1 MTPPRRHYGVMELSR
16 YVDAVRQHL
25 EVAAQAGGEPER
37 ALAERLLAPL
47 ESAVRLVLLEALS
60 AAAGEI
66 TAELAPGS
74 VEVRLRGREPSFV
87 VRMPPSPEKLISD
100 GAPFLPPVEDE
111 EGAVTRST
119 LRLPQHIKARVDA
132 AAARSGL
139 SVNAWLIR
147 AITSALRAESDAPA
161 RGAPRT
167 PGEQHWT
174 GWTR

>member
-1 MTPPRRHYGVMELSR
+1 MDLTR

-25 EVAAQAGGEPER
+25 EVAAQAGGEPAR

-87 VRMPPSPEKLISD
+87 VLMPPSPEKLVSD
-100 GAPFLPPVEDE
+100 GAPLLPPVEGE

-119 LRLPQHIKARVDA
+119 LRLPEQVKVRVDA

-147 AITSALRAESDAPA
+147 AVTSALRAETGAPA
-161 RGAPRT
+161 RGALHT

-174 GWTR
+174 GWTQ